1 MVRAEITKNQETSQ
15 PYNMIIFI
23 IIIIIIIIIKSS

>member
-1 MVRAEITKNQETSQ
+1 MVRAEITKNQETIQ

-23 IIIIIIIIIKSS
+23 FIIIVIIKSS

>member
-1 MVRAEITKNQETSQ
+1 MVRAEITKNQETSK
-15 PYNMIIFI
+15 PYNMI